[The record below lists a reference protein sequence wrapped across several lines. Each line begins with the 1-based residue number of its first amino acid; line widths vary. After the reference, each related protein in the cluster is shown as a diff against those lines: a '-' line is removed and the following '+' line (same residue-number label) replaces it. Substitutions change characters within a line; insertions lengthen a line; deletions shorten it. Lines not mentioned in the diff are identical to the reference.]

1 MELPNRL
8 RAPAH
13 VETGTEKMVQE
24 IVARGNAVEHRRN
37 PRRRFVRDHFGG
49 LVSAVGQIC
58 GMADRLVV
66 LTMMGMTPE
75 DIEATIRDQLART
88 GARVIFTDLPA
99 GSATIAARRIVKDD
113 PGLVLVS
120 GVNLATLL
128 DFVFNTELSP
138 TDAARAAAERGKA
151 SLIVVGR

>member
-1 MELPNRL
+1 MSEFKEGGPERP
-8 RAPAH
+8 RA
-13 VETGTEKMVQE
+13 
-24 IVARGNAVEHRRN
+24 IVVGHGEFA
-37 PRRRFVRDHFGG
+37 GG

-58 GMADRLVV
+58 GMADKLVV
-66 LTMMGMTPE
+66 LSMMGMTPE
-75 DIEATIRDQLART
+75 SIEGMLRDQLSRT

-113 PGLVLVS
+113 PEIVLVS

-128 DFVFNTELSP
+128 DFVFNNAVSP
-138 TDAARAAAERGKA
+138 TEAARTAAERGKA

>member
-1 MELPNRL
+1 MNDD
-8 RAPAH
+8 
-13 VETGTEKMVQE
+13 TGSGPQ
-24 IVARGNAVEHRRN
+24 N
-37 PRRRFVRDHFGG
+37 PRAIVIGHGDFAGG

-58 GMADRLVV
+58 GMADKLVV
-66 LTMMGMTPE
+66 LSMMGMTPE
-75 DIEATIRDQLART
+75 DIESAIRSQLSRT

-99 GSATIAARRIVKDD
+99 GSATIAARRIVKDE

-128 DFVFNTELSP
+128 DFVFNTSVPP
-138 TDAARAAAERGKA
+138 TEAARAAAERGKA

>member
-1 MELPNRL
+1 MSEFKEGGPERP
-8 RAPAH
+8 RA
-13 VETGTEKMVQE
+13 
-24 IVARGNAVEHRRN
+24 IVVGHGEFA
-37 PRRRFVRDHFGG
+37 GG

-58 GMADRLVV
+58 GMADKLVV
-66 LTMMGMTPE
+66 LSMMGMTPE
-75 DIEATIRDQLART
+75 SIEEMLRDQISRT

-113 PGLVLVS
+113 PEIVLVS

-128 DFVFNTELSP
+128 DFVFNNAVSP
-138 TDAARAAAERGKA
+138 TEAARTAAERGKA

>member
-1 MELPNRL
+1 MNEEVGGGPGKP
-8 RAPAH
+8 RA
-13 VETGTEKMVQE
+13 
-24 IVARGNAVEHRRN
+24 IVVGHGEFAA
-37 PRRRFVRDHFGG
+37 G

-58 GMADRLVV
+58 GLADKLVV
-66 LTMMGMTPE
+66 LSMMGKSPE
-75 DIEATIRDQLART
+75 DIETAIREQLVRT
-88 GARVIFTDLPA
+88 GARVIFTDLPG
-99 GSATIAARRIVKDD
+99 GSATIAARRIVKED

-138 TDAARAAAERGKA
+138 IDAARAAAERGKA

>member
-1 MELPNRL
+1 MSEKQEGAEQP
-8 RAPAH
+8 RA
-13 VETGTEKMVQE
+13 
-24 IVARGNAVEHRRN
+24 IVVGHGEFA
-37 PRRRFVRDHFGG
+37 GG

-58 GMADRLVV
+58 GMADKLIV
-66 LTMMGMTPE
+66 LSMMGMTPE
-75 DIEATIRDQLART
+75 DIEGTIREHLTRT

-113 PGLVLVS
+113 PSIVLVS

-128 DFVFNTELSP
+128 DFVFNNAVSP
-138 TDAARAAAERGKA
+138 TEAARAAAERGKA

>member
-1 MELPNRL
+1 MNEQSGGGPDKA
-8 RAPAH
+8 RA
-13 VETGTEKMVQE
+13 
-24 IVARGNAVEHRRN
+24 IVVGHGEFA
-37 PRRRFVRDHFGG
+37 GG

-58 GMADRLVV
+58 GMADKLVV
-66 LTMMGMTPE
+66 LSMMGMTPE
-75 DIEATIRDQLART
+75 DIEGTLRAQLERT
-88 GARVIFTDLPA
+88 GAQVIFTDLPA
-99 GSATIAARRIVKDD
+99 GSATIAARRIVKDT

-128 DFVFNTELSP
+128 DFVFSTDVSP

>member
-1 MELPNRL
+1 MND
-8 RAPAH
+8 
-13 VETGTEKMVQE
+13 ETGS
-24 IVARGNAVEHRRN
+24 GPHN
-37 PRRRFVRDHFGG
+37 PRAIVIGHGDFAGG

-58 GMADRLVV
+58 GMADKLVV
-66 LTMMGMTPE
+66 LSMMGMTPE
-75 DIEATIRDQLART
+75 DIESAIRSQLSRT

-99 GSATIAARRIVKDD
+99 GSATIAARRIVKDE

-128 DFVFNTELSP
+128 DFVFNTSVPP
-138 TDAARAAAERGKA
+138 TEAARAAAERGKA

>member
-1 MELPNRL
+1 MSDKSGSVPEQP
-8 RAPAH
+8 RA
-13 VETGTEKMVQE
+13 
-24 IVARGNAVEHRRN
+24 IVVGHGEFA
-37 PRRRFVRDHFGG
+37 GG

-58 GMADRLVV
+58 GMADKLVV

-75 DIEATIRDQLART
+75 DIEGTIRDQLLRT

-99 GSATIAARRIVKDD
+99 GSATIAARRIVKED
-113 PGLVLVS
+113 PDIVLVS

-128 DFVFNTELSP
+128 DFVFNTDVPP
-138 TDAARAAAERGKA
+138 TEAARAAAERGKA